1 MGASLSLPEGPVMT
15 MIRTVLPAG
24 RSSDRHGRPVRVAL
38 QAGGQPRSYRVR
50 VLGALL
56 CVVAGAAVADEKAD
70 ARVPVALSAGEQ
82 AWLLGEMRR
91 NVVVLQQMTA
101 ALSEGRSAEVHEL
114 AAAFGT
120 LPSAKDPTRPPQ
132 LRQKLPAVWL
142 GLTHQLH
149 QDFDGI
155 AEGAAAMET
164 TAQTLARVSRLM
176 QNCVACHSTYRLV
189 EAP

>member
-132 LRQKLPAVWL
+132 LRQKLPAV
-142 GLTHQLH
+142 
-149 QDFDGI
+149 
-155 AEGAAAMET
+155 
-164 TAQTLARVSRLM
+164 
-176 QNCVACHSTYRLV
+176 
-189 EAP
+189 